1 MVRLFEM
8 FIIFFDYFDVL
19 IFFYCSLVRI
29 QDRINKGFEVFE
41 YYANN
46 QWEFRNEHVHYMR
59 RIMNEREKIEYKVD
73 GNDMDIRS
81 YFRDCI
87 MAARIYILKEMPET
101 LPRARLHMKM

>member
-1 MVRLFEM
+1 M
-8 FIIFFDYFDVL
+8 
-19 IFFYCSLVRI
+19 RI

-59 RIMNEREKIEYKVD
+59 RIMNDREKIEYKVD